1 MLVRRTYSTSAYAGE
16 KQLTGVLMLVRR
28 TYWSAYAGEKSLL
41 ECLCW

>member
-1 MLVRRTYSTSAYAGE
+1 MMVRRAYWSAYAHE
-16 KQLTGVLMLVRR
+16 ELTGVLMLVRR